1 MRAPSSCH
9 TLATATLV
17 ELGNLGMKL
26 TSSALLLSLVLV
38 SSGCVAQQRFDASER
53 ERDYYKKQY
62 QDLSSFHGQLEAENA
77 RLKGELDIYQGKGT
91 IETGYVGDIDE
102 RLAQLKAL
110 TERVTTQTGAA
121 PGDVEFV
128 AVEGGYGVRV
138 TDAVL
143 FDKGSSAI
151 RSEGQAILAKV
162 AQEIASKPFQRIW
175 VRGHTDSDPVVRPE
189 TLAKFPHGN
198 LQLSAERAVEVGAFL
213 GKNGVSAGKVVVA
226 GFGPGEPVAKNDSE
240 DGKRKNRRVEIFVL
254 EDASAEAR

>member
-1 MRAPSSCH
+1 
-9 TLATATLV
+9 LILATLV
-17 ELGNLGMKL
+17 ELGKLGMKL
-26 TSSALLLSLVLV
+26 RSAALLFSLALV
-38 SSGCVAQQRFDASER
+38 SSGCVAQQRYDQALR

-62 QDLSSFHGQLEAENA
+62 QDLSSFHGQLEAQNA
-77 RLKGELDIYQGKGT
+77 GLKGELEIYQGKAT
-91 IETGYVGDIDE
+91 IESGYVGDIDE

-110 TERVTTQTGAA
+110 TERITSQTGAA

-151 RSEGQAILAKV
+151 RAEGQAILAKV
-162 AQEIASKPFQRIW
+162 AQEIASKPFQRLW

-213 GKNGVSAGKVVVA
+213 GKNGVTAGKIVVA